1 MPLWLQGTQH
11 GSSVAAHNP
20 VMCLLD
26 GSARRGAVSP
36 KSRAL
41 ALLVLAHVV
50 SSLRLILPLEGS
62 PLDLILVGLLSI
74 GSVTDMFQ

>member
-1 MPLWLQGTQH
+1 
-11 GSSVAAHNP
+11 
-20 VMCLLD
+20 
-26 GSARRGAVSP
+26 VSP

-62 PLDLILVGLLSI
+62 PLDLILVGLLFI